1 MKLRSSEW
9 AWEDA
14 EKRNQL
20 LQREMEEFFVLF
32 FFFNH
37 GTLDCWGKR
46 CQSAEVKESAEFVS
60 AACLPS
66 RPSTAS
72 RGARA
77 FAAGPGPQWCQQI
90 RHRLERA
97 VLTPYQKPELHRSWS
112 CSGSGGCPHH
122 AGCGRYQSG
131 QPHNHQNRWHLGSE

>member
-1 MKLRSSEW
+1 MGRCRK
-9 AWEDA
+9 
-14 EKRNQL
+14 
-20 LQREMEEFFVLF
+20 EEPAATERDGGV
-32 FFFNH
+32 FFNP
-37 GTLDCWGKR
+37 GKLDCWGKR

-97 VLTPYQKPELHRSWS
+97 VLTPRQEPEPHP
-112 CSGSGGCPHH
+112 GSGGCSDR
-122 AGCGRYQSG
+122 ARCGRHQSG
-131 QPHNHQNRWHLGSE
+131 SPMTARIDGTWDLSGPPGPFCILY